1 MNTLVTPL
9 PAVAAGAPRT
19 GWLARIAAALWRAL
33 EAAGQ
38 RRGRRELL
46 ELAARYE
53 SNQPSFAAE
62 LRAAARHDA

>member
-9 PAVAAGAPRT
+9 PAVAAGARRT
-19 GWLARIAAALWRAL
+19 GWLGHIGAALWRVL

-38 RRGRRELL
+38 RRSRRELL

-53 SNQPSFAAE
+53 STQPSFAAE
-62 LRAAARHDA
+62 LRTAARHGS